1 MPPSCEEGACASR
14 RACESLIKAAKS
26 TQKNSEATHR
36 LSRVG
41 SEELP
46 HSHPDA
52 WLSLTTH
59 TLAHT
64 HEPANPELSFDVLW
78 IFG

>member
-1 MPPSCEEGACASR
+1 MVTAGRGHGRKRSVR
-14 RACESLIKAAKS
+14 RAPAHV
-26 TQKNSEATHR
+26 TNQNSEATQR

-52 WLSLTTH
+52 WRSLTTH
-59 TLAHT
+59 TLAYT
-64 HEPANPELSFDVLW
+64 HAPANPELSFDVLW
-78 IFG
+78 IFD